1 MRIGLKPRQSRT
13 DPMISFVNVV
23 FLMVVFVALAGT
35 VISINQDDLALP
47 RTTTLPYDR
56 ITPERVLVVVDG
68 DLTAAG
74 RLLDLADPDDLDRL
88 LGPAKDRSVEIF
100 ADRRTPATEVVGLVA
115 RLKAAGVAQIDLVT
129 LDASP

>member
-1 MRIGLKPRQSRT
+1 MRIRLPPRTSRT

-23 FLMVVFVALAGT
+23 FLMVIFVALAGT

-68 DLTAAG
+68 DLTTLG
-74 RLLDLADPDDLDRL
+74 RPLDLTEPAALDRL
-88 LGPAKDRSVEIF
+88 LGPAKDRSVEVF
-100 ADRRTPATEVVGLVA
+100 ADRRMPAAEIVALIA
-115 RLKAAGVAQIDLVT
+115 RLREAGASRIDLVT